1 MDDNMLMRLHEMV
14 VVQMKMVLEVVGLGD
29 VVLMVMMVALE
40 TLLLQLLL
48 LLVQEVLGVVVVVG
62 MELNCV

>member
-1 MDDNMLMRLHEMV
+1 MLMRLHEMV

-48 LLVQEVLGVVVVVG
+48 LLVQEVLGVVVG

>member
-1 MDDNMLMRLHEMV
+1 MLMRLHEMV

-48 LLVQEVLGVVVVVG
+48 LVQEVLGVVVG

>member
-48 LLVQEVLGVVVVVG
+48 LLVQEVLGVVVG